1 MELDRTQG
9 LFGISTAAQLVG
21 MAPQSLRV
29 YESRGLVEP
38 ARTDGGTRR
47 YSQDDLD
54 RLRRI
59 SALLAEGLN
68 LAGIAMVLQL
78 EHHNA
83 TLQAR
88 LDHQA

>member
-9 LFGISTAAQLVG
+9 LFGIGTAAALVG
-21 MAPQSLRV
+21 IAPQSLRV
-29 YESRGLVEP
+29 YESRGLVDP
-38 ARTDGGTRR
+38 ARTEGGTRR
-47 YSQDDLD
+47 YSHDDLD

-59 SALLAEGLN
+59 SELLAEGLN

-78 EHHNA
+78 EDHNA

-88 LDHQA
+88 LDRRG